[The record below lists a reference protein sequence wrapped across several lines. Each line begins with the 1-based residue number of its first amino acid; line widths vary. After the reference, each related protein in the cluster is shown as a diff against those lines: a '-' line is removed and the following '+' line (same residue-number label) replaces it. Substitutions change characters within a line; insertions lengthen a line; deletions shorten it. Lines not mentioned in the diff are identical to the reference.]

1 MRSLL
6 VLVLFLVACFAVAAF
21 AAQLTPGDW
30 YAALDK
36 PSWNPPS
43 WVFAPV
49 WTVLYALMAVAGWL
63 AWRSGEGGGERV
75 DPVHGAAEAATRA
88 AGAPSVRSRRRV
100 ALGAFALQLTL
111 NGAWSW
117 LFFGLHLPGVAFVE
131 IVVLWV
137 AILATTVLF
146 WRLRPL
152 AGALLL
158 PYLAWVGYAA
168 ALNLAL
174 WQLNG

>member
-1 MRSLL
+1 MRSVL

-21 AAQLTPGDW
+21 GGQFAPGAW
-30 YAALDK
+30 YAGLAK
-36 PSWNPPS
+36 PAWNPPS

-63 AWRSGEGGGERV
+63 AWRTREPARA
-75 DPVHGAAEAATRA
+75 PGAAPDRA
-88 AGAPSVRSRRRV
+88 L
-100 ALGAFALQLTL
+100 ALGAFALQLVL

-117 LFFGLHLPGVAFVE
+117 LFFGLHRPGVAFAE
-131 IVVLWV
+131 IVALWL
-137 AILATTVLF
+137 AILVTVVLF

-158 PYLAWVGYAA
+158 PYLAWVGFAA

-174 WQLNG
+174 WRLNG